1 MKTFLFIVL
10 KIVIILLLAFWSV
23 IAIMAFF
30 EVPMLFWTTVILYGL
45 IIYLWIFYK
54 KIKSLPILSKNA
66 KVISK
71 TRGPANFHI
80 TFEFADG
87 TRKTLRTTVQSY
99 GSMLEGENGTLFYK
113 EYKKFVRF
121 IDFQRNNA

>member
-66 KVISK
+66 KVPCLPSILEKESV
-71 TRGPANFHI
+71 
-80 TFEFADG
+80 
-87 TRKTLRTTVQSY
+87 LY
-99 GSMLEGENGTLFYK
+99 GSIANRRSVS
-113 EYKKFVRF
+113 FVEANC
-121 IDFQRNNA
+121 IK

>member
-10 KIVIILLLAFWSV
+10 KIFLILMLIFLLLASIPVPILLL
-23 IAIMAFF
+23 
-30 EVPMLFWTTVILYGL
+30 PTVSLYGP

-71 TRGPANFHI
+71 TRGLANFHI

-87 TRKTLRTTVQSY
+87 TRKTLRTTLPLY
-99 GSMLEGENGTLFYK
+99 GSMLEGENGTVFYK
-113 EYKKFVRF
+113 EYNKFFRL